1 VGADADLTI
10 IDPDPETTI
19 TVQDHKGIA
28 GWTLYEGWKARGRPW
43 MTLLRG
49 EVLLD
54 RGRLA
59 RPAGYGQFL
68 RRGVPVPPL
77 GGAAR

>member
-1 VGADADLTI
+1 
-10 IDPDPETTI
+10 
-19 TVQDHKGIA
+19 
-28 GWTLYEGWKARGRPW
+28 

>member
-10 IDPDPETTI
+10 IDPEPESTI
-19 TVQDHKGIA
+19 TVSDHKGIA

-49 EVLLD
+49 ETLLD
-54 RGRLA
+54 RGRLER
-59 RPAGYGQFL
+59 RPGYGQFL
-68 RRGVPVPPL
+68 RRGGPMAPL
-77 GGAAR
+77 GGASR